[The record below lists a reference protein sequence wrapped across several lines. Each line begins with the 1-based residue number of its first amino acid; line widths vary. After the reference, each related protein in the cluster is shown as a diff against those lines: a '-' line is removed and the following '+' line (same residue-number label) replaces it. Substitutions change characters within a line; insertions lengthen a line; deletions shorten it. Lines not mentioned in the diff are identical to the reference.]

1 MTDQF
6 EWDEQKRLANLAK
19 HGIDFKDAINVL
31 GQNGPLYESVR
42 SEETRWVTIG
52 MLDGALI
59 AVVWTPRGE
68 AKRIISA
75 RPARR
80 HEREDYA
87 RHVGGHP
94 VG

>member
-1 MTDQF
+1 MQF

-42 SEETRWVTIG
+42 SGEMRWVTIG
-52 MLDGALI
+52 IQDDVLI
-59 AVVWTPRGE
+59 AVVWTLRGE
-68 AKRIISA
+68 TCRLISA
-75 RPARR
+75 RRARK

-87 RHVGGHP
+87 RHVGGHT